1 MLETEL
7 IVRIRDIF
15 LHQRPHVS
23 ISTATLLLG
32 WNRREMSDAVRAGEI
47 EVAKTEIAEWVWRE
61 EVMAKA
67 LDTWPLE
74 VIEEALGADAERV
87 LPEVRRSAEVR
98 AHLPRYQIA
107 MLHYLAEQN
116 RTTVSDILT
125 RELEDVASANAD
137 EFSAAI
143 PGFASALEWPNQD
156 DAQVPC

>member
-23 ISTATLLLG
+23 ISAATALLG
-32 WNRREMSDAVRAGEI
+32 WTRREMSNAVRAGEI

-61 EVMAKA
+61 ELIAKA

-87 LPEVRRSAEVR
+87 LPESRRSAEVR
-98 AHLPRYQIA
+98 ALLPRYQIA

-137 EFSAAI
+137 ELSAAI
-143 PGFASALEWPNQD
+143 PGFASAFEWPNRD

>member
-23 ISTATLLLG
+23 ISAATLLLG
-32 WNRREMSDAVRAGEI
+32 WTRREMSSAVRAGEI

-61 EVMAKA
+61 ELMAKA

-87 LPEVRRSAEVR
+87 LPESRRSAEVR
-98 AHLPRYQIA
+98 ALLPRYQIA

-125 RELEDVASANAD
+125 RELEDVASANSD
-137 EFSAAI
+137 ELSAAI
-143 PGFASALEWPNQD
+143 PGFASALEWPNRD

>member
-23 ISTATLLLG
+23 ICAATALLG
-32 WNRREMSDAVRAGEI
+32 WTRREMSGAVRAGEI
-47 EVAKTEIAEWVWRE
+47 EVTKTEI
-61 EVMAKA
+61 AKA

-87 LPEVRRSAEVR
+87 LPESRRSAEVR
-98 AHLPRYQIA
+98 ALLPRYQIA

-137 EFSAAI
+137 ELSAAI
-143 PGFASALEWPNQD
+143 PGFASALEWPNRD

>member
-23 ISTATLLLG
+23 ISAATALLG
-32 WNRREMSDAVRAGEI
+32 WTRREMSNAVRAGEI

-61 EVMAKA
+61 ELIAKA

-87 LPEVRRSAEVR
+87 LPENRRSSEVW
-98 AHLPRYQIA
+98 ALLPRYQIA

-137 EFSAAI
+137 ELSAAI

>member
-23 ISTATLLLG
+23 ISAATALLG
-32 WNRREMSDAVRAGEI
+32 WTRREMSNAVWAWEI

-61 EVMAKA
+61 ELMAKA

-87 LPEVRRSAEVR
+87 LPESRRSAEVR
-98 AHLPRYQIA
+98 ALLPRYQID

-137 EFSAAI
+137 ELSAAI
-143 PGFASALEWPNQD
+143 PGFASALQWPNQD

>member
-1 MLETEL
+1 MLQTEL

-23 ISTATLLLG
+23 ISAATALLG
-32 WNRREMSDAVRAGEI
+32 WTRREMSNAVRAGEI
-47 EVAKTEIAEWVWRE
+47 EVTKTEIAEWVWRE
-61 EVMAKA
+61 ELIAKA

-87 LPEVRRSAEVR
+87 LPESRRSAEVR
-98 AHLPRYQIA
+98 ALLPRYQIA

-137 EFSAAI
+137 ELSAAI
-143 PGFASALEWPNQD
+143 PGFASALEWPNRD

>member
-23 ISTATLLLG
+23 ISAATALLG
-32 WNRREMSDAVRAGEI
+32 WTRREMSNADRAGEV

-61 EVMAKA
+61 ELMAKA

-87 LPEVRRSAEVR
+87 LPEARRSAEVR
-98 AHLPRYQIA
+98 TLLPRYQIA

-125 RELEDVASANAD
+125 RELEDVASANVD
-137 EFSAAI
+137 ELSAAI

-156 DAQVPC
+156 DAQVP